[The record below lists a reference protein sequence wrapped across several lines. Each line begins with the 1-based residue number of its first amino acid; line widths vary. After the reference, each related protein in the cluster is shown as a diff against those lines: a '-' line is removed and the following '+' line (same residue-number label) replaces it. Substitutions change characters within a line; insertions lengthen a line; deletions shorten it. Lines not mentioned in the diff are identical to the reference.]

1 MERKNLISY
10 IFGGTKK
17 AWILLFGAAL
27 LSSFACEIEV
37 PSEFIVLYATVVSF
51 YFGAGGVKLGNEL
64 KKE

>member
-1 MERKNLISY
+1 MEGKDLISY

-27 LSSFACEIEV
+27 LGCFAYKIDV
-37 PSEFIVLYATVVSF
+37 PSEFVVLYATVVSF